1 MAMTMEPRMETSPH
15 PRQRM
20 QQDNSMAANLVRLE
34 SKVDAVAGEV
44 QEVKVLVA
52 SMMPRAEVD
61 GELARR
67 VSLEAYVSDQR
78 EITSRLI
85 RLESSPQRLVVWLG
99 VGVGCLSLI
108 ITATIGILGMIGGVL
123 MFVLTHYKP

>member
-1 MAMTMEPRMETSPH
+1 MEQRLEASPQ

-20 QQDNSMAANLVRLE
+20 RQDMSMAANLVRLE
-34 SKVDAVAGEV
+34 GKVDGIAGEL

-61 GELARR
+61 GELRGR

-108 ITATIGILGMIGGVL
+108 ITATLGILGMLGGVL
-123 MFVLTHYKP
+123 VFVLTHYKP